1 MTRHFKFLHIDV
13 YGASFNVIS
22 SLLDSNQHASKGTLI
37 VILVIITIFLL
48 ALLLLCLLK
57 FSSCCPKDLAKH
69 QKLTV
74 FDSINI
80 HDAEMSEMETTNM
93 NESLDSLE
101 SLGGHNHNNLTRTA
115 TQATGVS
122 GISGS
127 RSKNMSQTSVGSS
140 RRGGAPAA
148 GGRRKS

>member
-1 MTRHFKFLHIDV
+1 M
-13 YGASFNVIS
+13 
-22 SLLDSNQHASKGTLI
+22 
-37 VILVIITIFLL
+37 
-48 ALLLLCLLK
+48 LLCLLK

-74 FDSINI
+74 FDSINV

-93 NESLDSLE
+93 NESLDSIE
-101 SLGGHNHNNLTRTA
+101 SLGGHNHLSRTT

-140 RRGGAPAA
+140 RRGGASAA
-148 GGRRKS
+148 GGRRK